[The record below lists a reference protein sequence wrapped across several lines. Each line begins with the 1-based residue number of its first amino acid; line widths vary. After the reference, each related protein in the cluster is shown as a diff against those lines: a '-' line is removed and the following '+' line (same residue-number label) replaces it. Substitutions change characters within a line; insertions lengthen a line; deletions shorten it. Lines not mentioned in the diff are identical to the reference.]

1 MMIRRIAAALG
12 AAALFLCPLRPLP
25 APAQNAPAAA
35 SAAPSAQVRTLANGM
50 RIVVLED
57 HAAPVVHVH
66 TWYRFGALD
75 ETPGKTGL
83 AHALEHM
90 MFRGTPS
97 LSSAGLDEMNAR
109 LGASLNAQTQNEM
122 THYYFVVPADRY
134 ETIMRVE
141 ADRMRHLKLDP
152 KDWALEKGAVLQE
165 WAQDH
170 SSPVFSFVFGAAEKV
185 YPGSRLGQTAL
196 GEKRDI
202 EKATVADLRRYY
214 DAWYQPNNATLVVTG
229 DVKAADIFAAAQR
242 DFGAIPAHKLPARK
256 QYAVKPATG
265 ATTSMKAEF
274 PFTLI
279 DEVYAAPGNA
289 PATERDQIR
298 NDIAI
303 EAMSNPRGPY
313 QKALV
318 ESGLTLGIL
327 PIPLEDRRASVVHV
341 VMLVAPGHTADEVRG
356 VYEKT
361 TADMLAKGLDP
372 EFVAAAK
379 RSQIAALTYTRD
391 SIVGLGN
398 NIGGAYV
405 FPGDTDPSRY
415 PAMIDAITPDEVT
428 AVARS
433 IYAKANVVATLEP
446 TTTDPTKFKPP
457 SNISSSVTDSF
468 GDRVPNGPKTQPA
481 WLRAALAKPLDLHSA
496 VDPVVTTLP
505 NGLKLLVQRV
515 ATNPTVFV
523 RGVVRTS
530 STYDPAGKEG
540 LGAVTSSLMDW
551 GSAKYDYAAQ
561 HKLADDRAATL
572 SFGTSFSA
580 HGRAEDVA
588 TFLDALADDVRHPLF
603 PTDKLTLVK
612 QQSAAVASRRALDP
626 NYRTRRAFAEALYP
640 AGDPELREDTPAS
653 INAITLDDVKAY
665 HAKYIRPDMTTLI
678 VAGDVDPAAVA
689 REVTAR
695 FGDWTADGA
704 KPDPHLPALPLPA
717 PKRQNVETPAQDV
730 SVQLGAPALARS
742 NPDYDALVLA
752 NAIYGSGAT
761 DARLFREAR
770 EKRGLVYFA
779 YSSLNAGR
787 DRGTFTVTYRAVPS
801 KVAAADAVVRSE
813 LRRMQT
819 QRVSADELAR
829 AKTRV
834 VAETIEAEQATSTIA
849 SDLLSIGLNELPPSY
864 YADLAKRYQ
873 RITAAD
879 VQRAAKTYFHPD
891 NLVEV
896 RTGPKS

>member
-1 MMIRRIAAALG
+1 MLIRRIAAALG

-25 APAQNAPAAA
+25 APAADAV
-35 SAAPSAQVRTLANGM
+35 PSAQVRTLANGL
-50 RIVVLED
+50 RVVVLED

-90 MFRGTPS
+90 MFRGTRD
-97 LSSAGLDEMNAR
+97 LSSAGLDDMNAR
-109 LGASLNAQTQNEM
+109 LGASLNAQTQNEL
-122 THYYFVVPADRY
+122 THYYFVVPSDRVDA
-134 ETIMRVE
+134 IMRVE

-170 SSPVFSFVFGAAEKV
+170 SNPIFSFVFGGGEKV
-185 YPGSRLGQTAL
+185 FPGSRLGQTAL

-202 EKATVADLRRYY
+202 ERATVADLRRYY
-214 DAWYQPNNATLVVTG
+214 DEWYQPNNATLVVTG
-229 DVKAADIFAAAQR
+229 DVKAADVFAAAQR
-242 DFGAIPAHKLPARK
+242 DFGAIPARTLPVRK

-289 PATERDQIR
+289 PATEHDQIR

-313 QKALV
+313 QKTLV
-318 ESGLTLGIL
+318 ESGLVLGIL

-341 VMLVAPGHTADEVRG
+341 LLIVAPGHTADDVRAA
-356 VYEKT
+356 YDKT
-361 TADMLAKGLDP
+361 TADLLAKGIDP

-379 RSQIAALTYTRD
+379 RSQIASLTYTRD

-398 NIGGAYV
+398 AIGGAYV
-405 FPGDTDPSRY
+405 FPGDTDPARY
-415 PAMIDAITPDEVT
+415 PALIDAVTPDEVT
-428 AVARS
+428 AVART
-433 IYAKANVVATLEP
+433 IYWKANVVATLEP

-481 WLRAALAKPLDLHSA
+481 WLKAALAKPLDLHST

-523 RGVVRTS
+523 RGIVRTS
-530 STYDPAGKEG
+530 LTYDPAGKEG
-540 LGAVTSSLMDW
+540 LGGVTASLMRW
-551 GSAKYDYAAQ
+551 GSAKYDYDAQ

-572 SFGTSFSA
+572 TFGTSFGA

-603 PTDKLTLVK
+603 PTDKLALVK
-612 QQSAAVASRRALDP
+612 QQLAAVASRRALDP
-626 NYRTRRAFAEALYP
+626 SYRTRRAFAQALYP

-653 INAITLDDVKAY
+653 IDAIGLDDVKAY
-665 HAKYIRPDMTTLI
+665 HAKYVRPDMTTLI
-678 VAGDVDPAAVA
+678 VVGDVDPAAVA

-695 FGDWTADGA
+695 FGDWTADGP

-717 PKRQNVETPAQDV
+717 PKRQNVETQAQDV
-730 SVQLGAPALARS
+730 NVQLGAPALART

-752 NAIYGSGAT
+752 NAIYGGGAT

-770 EKRGLVYFA
+770 EKRGLVYGA
-779 YSSLNAGR
+779 YSSLHAGR
-787 DRGTFTVTYRAVPS
+787 DRGTFTISFRAVPS
-801 KVAAADAVVRSE
+801 KVNAADAVVRTE
-813 LRRMQT
+813 LRRMQNE
-819 QRVSADELAR
+819 RVSADELAR

-834 VAETIEAEQATSTIA
+834 VAEAIEAEEATSTIA
-849 SDLLSIGLNELPPSY
+849 GDLLQIGLDDLPSSY
-864 YADLAKRYQ
+864 YANLATRYQ
-873 RITAAD
+873 RVTAAD

-896 RTGPKS
+896 RTGPKT

>member
-1 MMIRRIAAALG
+1 MLTRRLVAALG
-12 AAALFLCPLRPLP
+12 AAVLLLSPLRPL
-25 APAQNAPAAA
+25 AAPAAQ
-35 SAAPSAQVRTLANGM
+35 SAPPSAQVRTLANGL
-50 RIVVLED
+50 RVVVLED

-90 MFRGTPS
+90 MFRGTGA
-97 LSSAGLDEMNAR
+97 LSSAGLDDMNAR
-109 LGASLNAQTQNEM
+109 LGASLNAQTQNEV
-122 THYYFVVPADRY
+122 THYYFIVPSDRFDA
-134 ETIMRVE
+134 IMRVE

-170 SSPVFSFVFGAAEKV
+170 SNPIFSFVFGAAEKV

-196 GEKRDI
+196 GEKQDI

-214 DAWYQPNNATLVVTG
+214 DAWYRPNNATLVVTG
-229 DVKAADIFAAAQR
+229 DVKAADVFAAAQR
-242 DFGAIPAHKLPARK
+242 DFGSIPSHPLPARK
-256 QYAVKPATG
+256 QYAVTPATG
-265 ATTSMKAEF
+265 ATMSAKAEF
-274 PFTLI
+274 PFTLV
-279 DEVYAAPGNA
+279 DEAYAAPGNA
-289 PATERDQIR
+289 PATEHDQIR
-298 NDIAI
+298 NDIALD
-303 EAMSNPRGPY
+303 AMFNARGPY
-313 QKALV
+313 RKALV
-318 ESGLTLGIL
+318 ESGLALGTLPL
-327 PIPLEDRRASVVHV
+327 PLEDRRASVVHV
-341 VMLVAPGHTADEVRG
+341 VTIVAPGHTADEVRAA
-356 VYEKT
+356 YEKT
-361 TADMLAKGLDP
+361 TADLLAKGLDP

-379 RSQIAALTYTRD
+379 RSQITSLTYARD

-398 NIGGAYV
+398 TLGAAYV
-405 FPGDTDPSRY
+405 FPGDTDPRKY
-415 PAMIDAITPDEVT
+415 PAMIDAITTDEVN

-457 SNISSSVTDSF
+457 SNISTSVTDSF
-468 GDRVPNGPKTQPA
+468 GDRIPNGPTVQPA
-481 WLRAALAKPLDLHSA
+481 WLKTALAKPLDLHSA

-515 ATNPTVFV
+515 ASNPTVFV

-540 LGAVTSSLMDW
+540 LGTATSSLMDW
-551 GSAKYDYAAQ
+551 GSAKYDYDAQ
-561 HKLADDRAATL
+561 RKLADDRAADV

-580 HGRAEDVA
+580 HGRATDFPA
-588 TFLDALADDVRHPLF
+588 LLDLLADDVRHPLF

-612 QQSAAVASRRALDP
+612 QQLTAVASRRALDP

-640 AGDPELREDTPAS
+640 AGDPELRESTPAS
-653 INAITLDDVKAY
+653 IASIALDDVKSY
-665 HAKYIRPDMTTLI
+665 HAKYVRPDMTTLI
-678 VAGDVDPAAVA
+678 VVGDVDPAAVA

-695 FGDWTADGA
+695 FGDWTADGP
-704 KPDPHLPALPLPA
+704 KPDPHLPPIPLPA
-717 PKRQNVETPAQDV
+717 AKRQNVETPAQDV
-730 SVQLGAPALARS
+730 NVQLGAPALART

-752 NAIYGSGAT
+752 NAIYGGGALDGT
-761 DARLFREAR
+761 RLFREVR
-770 EKRGLVYFA
+770 EKRGLVYGA

-787 DRGTFTVTYRAVPS
+787 DRGTFTISFRAVPA
-801 KVAAADAVVRSE
+801 KADAANAVVRAE

-819 QRVSADELAR
+819 ERVSAGELAA

-834 VAETIEAEQATSTIA
+834 VAQAIEAEEATSTITG
-849 SDLLSIGLNELPPSY
+849 DLLQIGLDDLPSSY
-864 YADLAKRYQ
+864 YANLAQRYQ

-879 VQRAAKTYFHPD
+879 VQRAAKAYFHPD

-896 RTGPKS
+896 RTGPKT